1 MKPQKKNEMEI
12 SGISDK
18 ELKMMVLK
26 MIIKFRIIKE
36 KHNENFKK
44 REYKRNYTD
53 VVPVERCGNN
63 RGRNLP

>member
-12 SGISDK
+12 NGISDK

-44 REYKRNYTD
+44 REYKRKS
-53 VVPVERCGNN
+53 N
-63 RGRNLP
+63 RSHS